1 MFALPCCNDRAYP
14 EAHERPG
21 HVLEIGTYLSRS
33 YEIRLVSGL
42 AAAMKADTLT
52 YLESAFTDTKVG

>member
-1 MFALPCCNDRAYP
+1 M
-14 EAHERPG
+14 
-21 HVLEIGTYLSRS
+21 EIGTYLSRS